1 MTRCNTFIF
10 GLIFFLLS
18 GVVNPYLFAHTD
30 PVKAQSIHASIEDK
44 LPFLVNFY
52 KELHQNPEVSLQ
64 EENTSAK
71 LAEELEQLGFEVTTH
86 FGGFGIVAILEN
98 GPGPT
103 ILYRTDMDA
112 LPMPEKTNLDYASQK
127 TITMDGIES
136 GIMHS
141 CGHDM
146 HMTNWI
152 GTAMVMSERKSEWS
166 GTLMLIGQPAEEI
179 GAGAKLMLD
188 QGLYSTFGV
197 PDFGFALHCNPTIPA
212 GQIGVGTGYT
222 MANAEIVDIS
232 IKGIGAHGASP
243 HMSVDPIVLASM
255 MIMDIQ
261 TIVSRNVKP
270 IESAVITVGAIKGGT
285 KHNIIPDEVS
295 LKITVRTFKDDVRLM
310 IRKRINEIAR
320 GVAIAAG
327 LPESLMPKVTYNES
341 YTPANLN
348 YPEMVDQL
356 KVAAEKVIGLE
367 NIVDAEPQLVA
378 EDFARYGQ
386 TEDRVPTVLY
396 WLGTVP
402 DERLDAEMLPGL
414 HSPFYYPAPKKS
426 IQTGVGV
433 STQLLLDLLKP

>member
-1 MTRCNTFIF
+1 MTRCNTLIRA
-10 GLIFFLLS
+10 LIFFMVTSITMTSLA
-18 GVVNPYLFAHTD
+18 AHTD
-30 PVKAQSIHASIEDK
+30 PIKKESIAVSIEEK
-44 LPFLVNFY
+44 IPFLVDFY

-64 EENTSAK
+64 EKETSAK
-71 LAEELEQLGFEVTTH
+71 LSKELEQLGFEVTTN
-86 FGGFGIVAILEN
+86 FGGFGIVAVLKN
-98 GPGPT
+98 GEGPT
-103 ILYRTDMDA
+103 VLYRTDMDA
-112 LPMPEKTNLDYASQK
+112 LPMPEKTNLNYASEK
-127 TITMDGIES
+127 TITMDGVES

-152 GTAMVMSERKSEWS
+152 GTAMVMSERRSEWS

-179 GAGAKLMLD
+179 GAGAKMMLD
-188 QGLYSTFGV
+188 QGLYDTFGV

-212 GQIGVGTGYT
+212 GQIGVGSGYT
-222 MANAEIVDIS
+222 MANAEIVDIA
-232 IKGIGAHGASP
+232 IKGVGAHGASP

-261 TIVSRNVKP
+261 TIVSRNIKP

-295 LKITVRTFKDDVRLM
+295 LKITVRTFKDEVRLM
-310 IRKRINEIAR
+310 IRNRINEIAR

-327 LPESLMPKVTYNES
+327 LPESLMPIVTYNES

-348 YPEMVDQL
+348 YPEMVDKL
-356 KVAAEKVIGLE
+356 KIAAEKVIGYD
-367 NIVDAEPQLVA
+367 NVVDAEPQLVA

-386 TEDRVPTVLY
+386 TADQVPTVLY

-402 DERLDAEMLPGL
+402 EERLDAETLPGL
-414 HSPFYYPAPKKS
+414 HSPFYYPAPEKS

-433 STQLLLDLLKP
+433 STQLLLDLFNP

>member
-1 MTRCNTFIF
+1 MTRWNTFIYK
-10 GLIFFLLS
+10 LILFLLF
-18 GVVNPYLFAHTD
+18 GVGNNILIANTD
-30 PVKAQSIHASIEDK
+30 PINGTSIAASIEEK

-64 EENTSAK
+64 EQETSAK
-71 LAEELEQLGFEVTTH
+71 LAKELEQLGFEVTTH
-86 FGGFGIVAILEN
+86 FGGYGLVAILKN
-98 GPGPT
+98 GEGPT
-103 ILYRTDMDA
+103 VLYRTDMDA
-112 LPMPEKTNLDYASQK
+112 LPMPEKTNLSYASQK

-152 GTAMVMSERKSEWS
+152 GTAMVMSERRSEWS

-212 GQIGVGTGYT
+212 GQIGVGAGYT
-222 MANAEIVDIS
+222 MANAEIVDIA
-232 IKGIGAHGASP
+232 IKGVGAHGASP
-243 HMSVDPIVLASM
+243 HMAVDPIVLASM

-295 LKITVRTFKDDVRLM
+295 LKITVRTFKDEVRLM

-327 LPESLMPKVTYNES
+327 LPESLMPVVTYNES

-348 YPEMVDQL
+348 YPEMVDKL
-356 KVAAEKVIGLE
+356 KSAAGKVIGE
-367 NIVDAEPQLVA
+367 TNVVEAEPQLVA

-402 DERLDAEMLPGL
+402 KERLEAETLPGL
-414 HSPFYYPAPKKS
+414 HSPFYYPAPEKS

-433 STQLLLDLLKP
+433 STQLLFDLFNP

>member
-1 MTRCNTFIF
+1 MTRCNTFNF
-10 GLIFFLLS
+10 SLILFLLIGMGNS
-18 GVVNPYLFAHTD
+18 YLLAYTD
-30 PVKAQSIHASIEDK
+30 PIKAPSISVSIENK

-64 EENTSAK
+64 EEMTSAK

-86 FGGFGIVAILEN
+86 FGGFGIVAILKN

-127 TITMDGIES
+127 SITMDGIES

-188 QGLYSTFGV
+188 EGLYATFGV

-212 GQIGVGTGYT
+212 GQIGVGPGYT

-327 LPESLMPKVTYNES
+327 LPESLMPIVTYNES

-367 NIVDAEPQLVA
+367 NVVNAEPQLVA

-414 HSPFYYPAPKKS
+414 HSPFYYPAPEKS